1 MSTEFQHAIAV
12 NELADP
18 GTMMIEIDERLV
30 VLVHVEDE
38 FFCIDDVC
46 THDNGPLSEGELQ
59 GCQLICPRHGAKFD
73 VRTGKAMTFPAILAT
88 TAHEVKVDDGNVY
101 VKINDE

>member
-1 MSTEFQHAIAV
+1 MSTDFQHAIAV
-12 NELADP
+12 EELADP
-18 GTMMIEIDERLV
+18 GSMMLEIEERLV
-30 VLVHVEDE
+30 VLVHVEGE
-38 FFCIDDVC
+38 FYCIDDVC
-46 THDNGPLSEGELQ
+46 THDSGPLSDGELQ

-73 VRTGKAMTFPAILAT
+73 VRTGQALTFPAILAT

>member
-1 MSTEFQHAIAV
+1 MSTEFEHAIAV
-12 NELADP
+12 NELVDP

-30 VLVHVEDE
+30 VLVHVGDE

-73 VRTGKAMTFPAILAT
+73 VRTGQALTFPAILAT

-101 VKINDE
+101 VKINDQ

>member
-1 MSTEFQHAIAV
+1 MLTEFQHAIKV
-12 NELADP
+12 DELADP

-30 VLVHVEDE
+30 VLVHVEGE
-38 FFCIDDVC
+38 FHCIDDVC
-46 THDNGPLSEGELQ
+46 THDSGPLSDGELE

-73 VRTGKAMTFPAILAT
+73 VRTGQAMTFPAIRAT